1 MPIRLLL
8 TTGILRAWIMP
19 ISGTTP
25 PGSGRFTTADPY
37 QASAGTADPS
47 SWNRYSYVDSDPI
60 NRYDPDGLFWILPGS
75 GSFFKFFNPFGIFQ
89 FLGGIFGG
97 GGGSSFAPV
106 KGPDPGWQTSA
117 QVRGKVDA
125 WDLAIA
131 AALVVNSTRG
141 QDGPGFRYV
150 AHLNVIEDCY
160 IKQYSKNGS
169 AVRRRTYQAIDN
181 FGKPYGS
188 SNLTINEQ
196 N

>member
-1 MPIRLLL
+1 
-8 TTGILRAWIMP
+8 
-19 ISGTTP
+19 
-25 PGSGRFTTADPY
+25 
-37 QASAGTADPS
+37 
-47 SWNRYSYVDSDPI
+47 VDSDPI

-97 GGGSSFAPV
+97 GGGRSFAPV

-150 AHLNVIEDCY
+150 AHLKCD
-160 IKQYSKNGS
+160 
-169 AVRRRTYQAIDN
+169 
-181 FGKPYGS
+181 
-188 SNLTINEQ
+188 
-196 N
+196 